1 MGEEG
6 GEDEWMCGRQQEEK
20 QGRKAELF
28 YLEPVLSG
36 RPLDQIYTSDLWGFH
51 LVLERETE
59 RGNAEEGEASRAGD
73 GTLSR
78 TSEWHG
84 ERPECRSV
92 NTAPSSS
99 GKRKS
104 RPALNASCI
113 HLGELRGST
122 GRRGFQSE
130 SLHIRLDELRR
141 SDSQPAGQS
150 VTGAVGIVQGKKGAG
165 LQPGFMDVS

>member
-6 GEDEWMCGRQQEEK
+6 EEDEWMCGRHQEEK

-51 LVLERETE
+51 LVLEREME

-78 TSEWHG
+78 TSERHG

-104 RPALNASCI
+104 RPVLNASCI

-122 GRRGFQSE
+122 GHRGFQSE